1 MEQKKVIDINTKF
14 RWKILP
20 NESGTYVGICDR
32 LKLTIEA
39 GTIEELTDMAAN
51 AASMLFLDIYE
62 EDGVTAFNQY
72 AFNHSI
78 AYKVADL
85 DGYIEVAPTPIIV
98 D

>member
-1 MEQKKVIDINTKF
+1 MEQKKVIDIDTKF

-20 NESGTYVGICDR
+20 DESGTYVGVCDR

-39 GTIEELTDMAAN
+39 ATIEELTDMAAN

-72 AFNHSI
+72 AFNHSV
-78 AYKVADL
+78 AYTVSEL
-85 DGYIEVAPTPIIV
+85 DNYIDVAPTPIIV
-98 D
+98 E